1 MSQLSAVTQEDL
13 VLDVIG
19 GYLKGLREG
28 DKSILSDVFLEDAKV
43 MYLSFS
49 DESFAISG
57 VPELLEL
64 IDDLHKQYDNVEE
77 IHSDPIVSVTGPV
90 ASVHV
95 PFVVKLGAAEVKGT
109 DVFALI
115 KVADKW
121 KIANKLYGM

>member
-1 MSQLSAVTQEDL
+1 MSQLSAATQEDL

-43 MYLSFS
+43 MHLSFS
-49 DESFAISG
+49 DEKFAISG

-64 IDDLHKQYDNVEE
+64 IDDLHKQYDYVEE
-77 IHSDPIVSVTGPV
+77 IHSEPIVAVSGPV

-95 PFVVKLGAAEVKGT
+95 PFVVKLGSAEVKGT

>member
-1 MSQLSAVTQEDL
+1 MSQLSAVTQEEL

-49 DESFAISG
+49 DEKFAISG
-57 VPELLEL
+57 VAELIGL
-64 IDDLHKQYDNVEE
+64 IDDLHKQYSYVEE

-95 PFVVKLGAAEVKGT
+95 PFVVKLDSVEVKGT
-109 DVFALI
+109 DIFSLV